1 MGRAYSLRVPT
12 VPPTPVSTRRIARL
26 VLFAAVA
33 VIIAFVMTDVLGLRQ
48 SDTSVVS
55 PKGYVAI
62 SHGSHTHYVPNGW
75 DGSTSISNFPTSPPP
90 EGMTVADDGR
100 VVPIEP

>member
-1 MGRAYSLRVPT
+1 MT
-12 VPPTPVSTRRIARL
+12 TRQKVRTGLFLAIAAL
-26 VLFAAVA
+26 L
-33 VIIAFVMTDVLGLRQ
+33 AFVLADTLGLRA

-75 DGSTSISNFPTSPPP
+75 RGGEDAPINQFPTSPPP
-90 EGMTVADDGR
+90 PGMTVSPTGEIIPLD
-100 VVPIEP
+100 

>member
-1 MGRAYSLRVPT
+1 MSPRRVLRL
-12 VPPTPVSTRRIARL
+12 A
-26 VLFAAVA
+26 LFAALALIV
-33 VIIAFVMTDVLGLRQ
+33 AFVLVDVLGLRA

-75 DGSTSISNFPTSPPP
+75 DGSTSISAFPTRPPP
-90 EGMTVADDGR
+90 EGMTVAADGR
-100 VVPIEP
+100 IVPVE

>member
-1 MGRAYSLRVPT
+1 MT
-12 VPPTPVSTRRIARL
+12 TRQKVRL
-26 VLFAAVA
+26 ALFV
-33 VIIAFVMTDVLGLRQ
+33 VLGLLLFGAMGNALGLWA

-75 DGSTSISNFPTSPPP
+75 DGSVSISDFPTEEPPP
-90 EGMTVADDGR
+90 GMTVGPTGQVIPA
-100 VVPIEP
+100 E